1 MYSSNIQ
8 RIPVWSRSLRLIHWA
23 MAFAV
28 IVLIFTGWGMRAD
41 PLLAATLLDDHY
53 MAAGLLIPAF
63 ILRLYL
69 LFFGSGSDHI
79 SDCESDMNRLRSA
92 IAVLKFYF
100 SLGRSPLPRW
110 YAHNPLW
117 GPLYLLLFVFV
128 LLQIISGL
136 LQQKQPFIA
145 GISLHDLH
153 TIGAYVITTFTL
165 LHIAAVF
172 LHDLGGSGAD
182 ISAMINGHRFFI
194 IGDGAA
200 SRQQPDSQ
208 PSVSLEKLKSSLKK
222 SHQAPGSHPGE

>member
-1 MYSSNIQ
+1 
-8 RIPVWSRSLRLIHWA
+8 VWSRSLRLIHWS

-28 IVLIFTGWGMRAD
+28 MVLIFTGWGMRAD
-41 PLLAATLLDDHY
+41 PLLAATLLDDHF

-117 GPLYLLLFVFV
+117 GPIYLLLFVFV
-128 LLQIISGL
+128 LLQITSGL
-136 LQQKQPFIA
+136 LQQRQAFIA

-153 TIGAYVITTFTL
+153 IIGAYAITTFTL
-165 LHIAAVF
+165 LHIVAVF
-172 LHDLGGSGAD
+172 LHDLGGRGSD
-182 ISAMINGHRFFI
+182 ISAMINGHRIFI
-194 IGDGAA
+194 IGETAA
-200 SRQQPDSQ
+200 GRQQPG
-208 PSVSLEKLKSSLKK
+208 VSLDELKSSLKK
-222 SHQAPGSHPGE
+222 SHKAPGTDPGE